1 MLAMLTRV
9 CIHAA
14 VIIQR
19 TVIVHSCSMT
29 RVLMLLHVYLLFVYI
44 QIIPN
49 GEEMVPAA
57 LYLAEAMLANPIVVS
72 ADD

>member
-1 MLAMLTRV
+1 MYFNCTLLFNDSSTDVVTRILA
-9 CIHAA
+9 
-14 VIIQR
+14 
-19 TVIVHSCSMT
+19 
-29 RVLMLLHVYLLFVYI
+29 FVYI

-72 ADD
+72 ADN